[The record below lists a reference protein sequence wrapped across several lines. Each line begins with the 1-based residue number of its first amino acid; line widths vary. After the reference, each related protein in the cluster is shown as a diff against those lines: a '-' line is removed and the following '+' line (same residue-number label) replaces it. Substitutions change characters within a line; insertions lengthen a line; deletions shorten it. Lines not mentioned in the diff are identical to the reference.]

1 MRRLLIVL
9 TLALS
14 ACAAGPSGQQALCGP
29 SGRLRVG
36 LVGSAEGRRGSAG
49 VILAEQE
56 QFKLR
61 ELLMASS
68 RCDVLLEPVLSPEQ
82 ARLRLRNSEWDL
94 AFLPPG
100 LTAVALEQEG
110 QFSLVRQLGRRQNS
124 KSQLVVRADSR
135 FKTRADLRGTRLGLL
150 PRGSLTGFYLPLFNL
165 HGLTFSQVGYELT
178 YQDLMQGLK
187 NREFDVIAWDGAL
200 PTQGDDIRI
209 IHEDTHAIPLGAL
222 ALSQPLLAQDYKPFV
237 QKLDDNVSQLP
248 SSLGY
253 ATGVIPDLLMLQEL
267 RAIVSK
273 VEGWS
278 LPQAGQPY
286 VVYGT
291 PSRSMPGEGP
301 Q

>member
-1 MRRLLIVL
+1 MRRLLIGL

-14 ACAAGPSGQQALCGP
+14 ACADGPSDQQALCGEG
-29 SGRLRVG
+29 GRLRVG
-36 LVGSAEGRRGSAG
+36 LVGSEEGRRGSAG
-49 VILAEQE
+49 VILAERE

-61 ELLMASS
+61 ELLTASS
-68 RCDVLLEPVLSPEQ
+68 RCDVLLEPVLSSEQ
-82 ARLRLRNSEWDL
+82 ARLRLRNREWDL

-124 KSQLVVRADSR
+124 KSQLIVRADSR
-135 FKTRADLRGTRLGLL
+135 FKTRADLRGARLGLL

-165 HGLTFSQVGYELT
+165 YGLTLSQVGYELT
-178 YQDLMQGLK
+178 YQDLMLGLQ
-187 NREFDVIAWDGAL
+187 NGEFDVIAWDGAL
-200 PTQGDDIRI
+200 PAKGSNIRV

-222 ALSQPLLAQDYKPFV
+222 VLSQRLLAQDYKPFV

-253 ATGVIPDLLMLQEL
+253 ATGVIPDLLILQEL
-267 RAIVSK
+267 RAIVSN

-278 LPQAGQPY
+278 LPQTGQPY

-291 PSRSMPGEGP
+291 KSHSMPGEEP